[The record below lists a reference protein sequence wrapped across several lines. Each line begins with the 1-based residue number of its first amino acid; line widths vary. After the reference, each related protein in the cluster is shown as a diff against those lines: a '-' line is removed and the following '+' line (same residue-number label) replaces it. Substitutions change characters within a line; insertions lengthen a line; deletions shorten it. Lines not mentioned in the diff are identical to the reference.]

1 MIKTPVR
8 PQPGLIDIVK
18 QSGKR
23 PTESFDPSK
32 LHQSI
37 RAACLSV
44 RTPDGVADSTAFA
57 VTKAVIVWLETKPEV
72 TSNDLRRIASKHLT
86 FYHPDAAYF
95 YEQHRKII

>member
-1 MIKTPVR
+1 MTTVAAPK
-8 PQPGLIDIVK
+8 QGLIDIVK
-18 QSGKR
+18 QSGRR

-32 LHQSI
+32 LHHSI

-44 RTPDGVADSTAFA
+44 RTPEGVADSTAFI
-57 VTKAVIVWLETKPEV
+57 VTKAVIIWLETKPEV
-72 TSNDLRRIASKHLT
+72 TSNDLRRVASKHLS